1 MIDILKRL
9 VVFEDVLHW
18 ENGALASPFRQVVAC
33 ALFDN
38 PWLGL
43 APDAD
48 LSAGIERI
56 APDLGKGLAEECVRR
71 LGGADGVACI
81 GKGSLV
87 GLSGEIEHA
96 NVLIHTR
103 LFGNE
108 VRSASK
114 GKLWMVGGAK
124 RGGAGASLDV
134 PVAHKSIDKHQGSYH
149 SIEVRVSDG
158 PQPGELLVAVAMTSG
173 LRPRA
178 RPFVH

>member
-18 ENGALASPFRQVVAC
+18 ESGALASPFRQVVAC

-48 LSAGIERI
+48 LSAGIERL
-56 APDLGKGLAEECVRR
+56 APGLGKGLAEECVRR

-108 VRSASK
+108 VRGASK
-114 GKLWMVGGAK
+114 GELWMVGGAK
-124 RGGAGASLDV
+124 RGTAGASLDV

-149 SIEVRVSDG
+149 SIEVRVPDG

-173 LRPRA
+173 VRPRA